1 MKYQKHVLGVRI
13 RKKRYAHSRKLMKNG
28 VEADAVSLPRCW
40 KRFHAEGAC
49 LAIRAKCRIKFAKA
63 CHYGIHLAFH
73 IVDLNKLRRP
83 ETMVPVTSISLLKV
97 LGEDSQSPRW
107 REFLRM
113 YASTIDGFLFK
124 HFPTVDAEDVVQ
136 ETLRA
141 LVEKLPLYE
150 YDPDTKGHFR
160 NYLIGIVRFKAI
172 EQLKRRKREAD
183 LRVELEANAQFE
195 WECEKQSYSVD
206 LRNWQREAYE
216 AALAQFM
223 ADKSI
228 STRDKEIFRRVALQ
242 GESPEDVAAIFDIK
256 RNNVDQIKARMVAK
270 LKELALRYAGIC
282 DDAVK

>member
-1 MKYQKHVLGVRI
+1 
-13 RKKRYAHSRKLMKNG
+13 
-28 VEADAVSLPRCW
+28 
-40 KRFHAEGAC
+40 
-49 LAIRAKCRIKFAKA
+49 
-63 CHYGIHLAFH
+63 
-73 IVDLNKLRRP
+73 
-83 ETMVPVTSISLLKV
+83 MVPVTSISLLKV

-150 YDPDTKGHFR
+150 YEPDTKGHFR

-206 LRNWQREAYE
+206 LRDWQREAYE

-223 ADKSI
+223 ADKTI

-282 DDAVK
+282 DGQN

>member
-1 MKYQKHVLGVRI
+1 
-13 RKKRYAHSRKLMKNG
+13 
-28 VEADAVSLPRCW
+28 
-40 KRFHAEGAC
+40 
-49 LAIRAKCRIKFAKA
+49 
-63 CHYGIHLAFH
+63 
-73 IVDLNKLRRP
+73 
-83 ETMVPVTSISLLKV
+83 MVPVTSISLLKV

-150 YDPDTKGHFR
+150 YEPDTKGHFR

-172 EQLKRRKREAD
+172 EQLKRRRREAD

-206 LRNWQREAYE
+206 LRDWQREAYE

-282 DDAVK
+282 DGQN

>member
-1 MKYQKHVLGVRI
+1 
-13 RKKRYAHSRKLMKNG
+13 
-28 VEADAVSLPRCW
+28 
-40 KRFHAEGAC
+40 
-49 LAIRAKCRIKFAKA
+49 
-63 CHYGIHLAFH
+63 
-73 IVDLNKLRRP
+73 
-83 ETMVPVTSISLLKV
+83 MVPVTSISLLKV

-107 REFLRM
+107 REFLQM

-141 LVEKLPLYE
+141 LVERLPLYE
-150 YDPDTKGHFR
+150 YEPDTKGHFR

-172 EQLKRRKREAD
+172 EQLKRRKRKDD
-183 LRVELEANAQFE
+183 LRAELEANAQFE

-206 LRNWQREAYE
+206 HRDWQREAYE

-223 ADKSI
+223 ADKGI

-242 GESPEDVAAIFDIK
+242 GESPEDVAAIFDLK

-282 DDAVK
+282 DEQKQ

>member
-1 MKYQKHVLGVRI
+1 
-13 RKKRYAHSRKLMKNG
+13 
-28 VEADAVSLPRCW
+28 
-40 KRFHAEGAC
+40 
-49 LAIRAKCRIKFAKA
+49 
-63 CHYGIHLAFH
+63 
-73 IVDLNKLRRP
+73 
-83 ETMVPVTSISLLKV
+83 MVPVTSISLLKV

-124 HFPTVDAEDVVQ
+124 HFPTVDAEDVMQ

-150 YDPDTKGHFR
+150 YEPDTKGHFR

-183 LRVELEANAQFE
+183 LRAELEANAQFE

-206 LRNWQREAYE
+206 LRDWQREAYE

>member
-1 MKYQKHVLGVRI
+1 
-13 RKKRYAHSRKLMKNG
+13 
-28 VEADAVSLPRCW
+28 
-40 KRFHAEGAC
+40 
-49 LAIRAKCRIKFAKA
+49 
-63 CHYGIHLAFH
+63 
-73 IVDLNKLRRP
+73 
-83 ETMVPVTSISLLKV
+83 MVPVTSISLLKV

-172 EQLKRRKREAD
+172 EQLKRRKRETD
-183 LRVELEANAQFE
+183 LRAELEANAQFE

-206 LRNWQREAYE
+206 LRDWQREAYE

-223 ADKSI
+223 ADKNI

-242 GESPEDVAAIFDIK
+242 GESPEAVAAIFDIK
-256 RNNVDQIKARMVAK
+256 RNNVDQIKARLVAK

-282 DDAVK
+282 EEQH

>member
-1 MKYQKHVLGVRI
+1 
-13 RKKRYAHSRKLMKNG
+13 
-28 VEADAVSLPRCW
+28 
-40 KRFHAEGAC
+40 
-49 LAIRAKCRIKFAKA
+49 
-63 CHYGIHLAFH
+63 
-73 IVDLNKLRRP
+73 
-83 ETMVPVTSISLLKV
+83 MVPVTSISLLKV
-97 LGEDSQSPRW
+97 LGEDSQSTRW

-113 YASTIDGFLFK
+113 YASTIDGFLIK

-150 YDPDTKGHFR
+150 YEPDTKGHFR

-206 LRNWQREAYE
+206 LRDWQREAYE